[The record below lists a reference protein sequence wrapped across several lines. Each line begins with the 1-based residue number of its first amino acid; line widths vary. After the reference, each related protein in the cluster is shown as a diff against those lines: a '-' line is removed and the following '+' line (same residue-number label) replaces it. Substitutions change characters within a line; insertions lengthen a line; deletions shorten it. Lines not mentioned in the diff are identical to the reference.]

1 MNEKTTKQSYKFLC
15 RDLCLNPQN
24 VVFNWPI
31 RKDLPGTKKIQ
42 LPMIVV
48 TPPDQTTT
56 KSVFNRKKRSS
67 RTFHGVPVPPKFV
80 LDLDPDFWSPQP
92 ETPRARKQRVLFKCR
107 NSECEE
113 QFTSVWQRGMH
124 EGHCLTFDEV
134 FILNL

>member
-1 MNEKTTKQSYKFLC
+1 
-15 RDLCLNPQN
+15 
-24 VVFNWPI
+24 
-31 RKDLPGTKKIQ
+31 
-42 LPMIVV
+42 MIVV

-113 QFTSVWQRGMH
+113 RFTSHTMLQ
-124 EGHCLTFDEV
+124 EGPREKKSRTHLANSFR
-134 FILNL
+134 